1 MTDPST
7 DEYTLLGLLA
17 DIRAAAGDR
26 DGRLMQPE
34 LVEHIRGLKARADE
48 AEQLRGFAQRVMEA
62 WPEGGLDG
70 FDLQDTAEEF
80 GLLQRVEVAE
90 PCGEGC
96 SCVEYGADFPTDC
109 YHRTSLLL
117 PEPDARAWVNPL
129 AAEVEALQSKLAA
142 ERAASVIEWEPG
154 RSYTAAE
161 LLRRAIFGLRVRR
174 NRPPWRAV
182 SHLFGCGSGVAHH
195 LCRWAGRDPDTGDAI
210 DATRSDMEIT
220 P

>member
-7 DEYTLLGLLA
+7 DEHTLLGLLA

-26 DGRLMQPE
+26 EGRLMQAE
-34 LVEHIRGLKARADE
+34 LVEHIRGLKARADQ
-48 AEQLRGFAQRVMEA
+48 AEQLRAEVEA
-62 WPEGGLDG
+62 LRECWNCLRSLSRHVERMREAGLVQCDDTGPEDW
-70 FDLQDTAEEF
+70 
-80 GLLQRVEVAE
+80 
-90 PCGEGC
+90 
-96 SCVEYGADFPTDC
+96 
-109 YHRTSLLL
+109 
-117 PEPDARAWVNPL
+117 ARALLSQPGVHWVNPL
-129 AAEVEALQSKLAA
+129 AAEVEAL
-142 ERAASVIEWEPG
+142 RAASVIEWEPG

-161 LLRRAIFGLRVRR
+161 LLRRAIFGLRVRK

>member
-7 DEYTLLGLLA
+7 EEHTLLGLLA

-26 DGRLMQPE
+26 QGRLTQPE
-34 LVEHIRGLKARADE
+34 LVEHIRGLKARADQ

-70 FDLQDTAEEF
+70 LDLQDTAEEF
-80 GLLQRVEVAE
+80 GLLQKVEVAE
-90 PCGEGC
+90 PCGKGC

-129 AAEVEALQSKLAA
+129 AAEVEAL
-142 ERAASVIEWEPG
+142 
-154 RSYTAAE
+154 
-161 LLRRAIFGLRVRR
+161 R
-174 NRPPWRAV
+174 NR
-182 SHLFGCGSGVAHH
+182 CQQAH
-195 LCRWAGRDPDTGDAI
+195 DAI
-210 DATRSDMEIT
+210 LSGEDDAEVLARLNFWAIRQIRLKEVEDDRLQ
-220 P
+220 